1 MKKFVKNIVT
11 VIILTTTLISNAQK
25 EKKQGVAFVLDMQPV
40 LQLDM
45 TSPQQINFV
54 FDNTVKYRAG
64 ITKNEATVIKVTS
77 TVKWDLYAVGRSKG
91 KSSNGKTYWDQEK
104 SFGSDVNSVADL
116 PMSLL
121 EIKQN
126 HLNIN
131 GKNATG
137 KFNDYSR
144 DFDTST
150 MRADGGNSLYVS
162 SNGTPTPPTKNG
174 KYIAGHSGSAE
185 NTSKNYMD
193 AGSYIS
199 NDKFI
204 YTIDYKILPGYPAIF
219 PNAFNADATVAQN
232 IVANANAGTI
242 LAGGVAGNGNKSYAE
257 PGVYTM
263 NVQYVLLEDQ

>member
-1 MKKFVKNIVT
+1 MKNFARNTVT
-11 VIILTTTLISNAQK
+11 AIILTITLVTNAQK
-25 EKKQGVAFVLDMQPV
+25 EKSQGVSFVLDMQPV
-40 LQLDM
+40 LQIDM
-45 TSPQQINFV
+45 TSAEQINFV
-54 FDNTVKYRAG
+54 FDNKIKYRAG
-64 ITKNEATVIKVTS
+64 ITKNEATIIKVTS

-91 KSSNGKTYWDQEK
+91 KSANGKTYWDQEK
-104 SFGSDVNSVADL
+104 SFASNVNSVADL
-116 PMSLL
+116 PLSLL

-126 HLNIN
+126 HVNIN
-131 GKNATG
+131 GKSAVG

-144 DFDTST
+144 DLDVST

-162 SNGTPTPPTKNG
+162 PNGTPTPPSKTG
-174 KYIAGHSGSAE
+174 KYIAGHSGIAE
-185 NTSKNYMD
+185 ETSKNYMD

-199 NDKFI
+199 DDKFI

-219 PNAFNADATVAQN
+219 PNAYNEDATVAQN

-242 LAGGVAGNGNKSYAE
+242 FAGGVASNGNKSYAE